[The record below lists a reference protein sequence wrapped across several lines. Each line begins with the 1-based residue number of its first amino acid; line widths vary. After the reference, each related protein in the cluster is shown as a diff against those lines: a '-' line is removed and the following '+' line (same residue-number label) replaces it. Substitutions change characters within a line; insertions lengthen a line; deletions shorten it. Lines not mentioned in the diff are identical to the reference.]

1 MTGNYYTPKR
11 IVKEIIY
18 DALKEGSTDSRELAF
33 RLDLDP
39 NAVSSYLCELREAG
53 RVKII
58 GDISNGSGHG
68 KRLSMWQRVDGNETA

>member
-1 MTGNYYTPKR
+1 MTGEYFTPKR

-18 DALKEGSTDSRELAF
+18 DALKEGETDSRELAF
-33 RLDLDP
+33 RLSLDP

-53 RVKII
+53 RVRVI

-68 KRLSMWQRVDGNETA
+68 KRLAMWQRVEEG